1 MFFNRSKKKE
11 KRTNTKKNKAVKQ
24 LQILQDS
31 QEKNQNSMADETRGV
46 GGCTAPPPYFFLS
59 LVSRSQLGDVSRKLY
74 HLI

>member
-46 GGCTAPPPYFFLS
+46 GGCTAPPLFFS
-59 LVSRSQLGDVSRKLY
+59 QIVSRSQLDVVSRHLY
-74 HLI
+74 HLK